1 MPDTI
6 GQRSGYSSLNEFLL
20 NPISS
25 TSLLP
30 IVSNIYNRSILI
42 MASLSLEASTTVDHA
57 NDLLVVT
64 CASGKQASAL
74 LPNLVN
80 QWQNLRLVC
89 NSAKSEVNL
98 KKAFPKAE
106 VMRADLSL
114 STEAERV
121 LNNATAIYFV
131 EPPFIPR
138 QAAMGFNM
146 IDAAKKFAKKGTFQ
160 HFVYGSVLN
169 PQLRKVSTQSF
180 LPPKP

>member
-1 MPDTI
+1 
-6 GQRSGYSSLNEFLL
+6 
-20 NPISS
+20 
-25 TSLLP
+25 
-30 IVSNIYNRSILI
+30 
-42 MASLSLEASTTVDHA
+42 MASLPFEASITVDHA

-64 CASGKQASAL
+64 CASGKQATAL
-74 LPNLVN
+74 LPNLAN
-80 QWQNLRLVC
+80 QWQRLRLVC
-89 NSAKSEVNL
+89 NSAKSKEYL

-114 STEAERV
+114 RTEAERV

-146 IDAAKKFAKKGTFQ
+146 IDAAKKLAKKGTFK
-160 HFVYGSVLN
+160 HFVYASVLN

-180 LPPKP
+180 LATSHIVLNSSEIRCCTITQGCKLKST